1 MKKLIAPLLIIL
13 ISIGCKTQYPDL
25 ESGLYADI
33 KTTKGSIVVK
43 LAHEKAPITVANFV
57 SLSEGNNP
65 MVSEEFKSK
74 KFYNGLKFHRVI
86 ANFMIQGGDPTGTGS
101 GGPGYRFD
109 DEFSDLTHKGAG
121 ILSMANSGPAT
132 NGIQFFITHKETPW
146 LDGKHSVFGEVV
158 LGLEIVDSIAQ
169 NDLIEEIVI
178 IRKGGDARKFDA
190 PEIFSTY
197 FSEKDEIAK
206 EKEAKQAVIKEKNVA
221 RFDKQKENATT
232 TKSGLQYLVTSKGN
246 GAAVTTTNKTNV
258 HYAVYFVDGT
268 LLETSMEE
276 VAAANNTLNIQRQNA
291 GKYLPIEA
299 QVGEDARMIEG
310 FKEGLRLLKQ
320 GDKATLFLPYTIAYG
335 ATGGQGI
342 PPQTDLIFEVE
353 IVNVIK

>member
-1 MKKLIAPLLIIL
+1 MANGRRSWRLIGALAIMLVWGMAQGFQQAYGESFTELPSASTKKELKDKAIKASHQILDLHYFNEPAPSKKRNLTALALAALAYEVATAATEAGVISDILADLVKALELQYALSCSQSGYSFNHLLCQNL
-13 ISIGCKTQYPDL
+13 L
-25 ESGLYADI
+25 
-33 KTTKGSIVVK
+33 
-43 LAHEKAPITVANFV
+43 
-57 SLSEGNNP
+57 SLSHIN
-65 MVSEEFKSK
+65 
-74 KFYNGLKFHRVI
+74 
-86 ANFMIQGGDPTGTGS
+86 D
-101 GGPGYRFD
+101 
-109 DEFSDLTHKGAG
+109 
-121 ILSMANSGPAT
+121 MA
-132 NGIQFFITHKETPW
+132 I
-146 LDGKHSVFGEVV
+146 
-158 LGLEIVDSIAQ
+158 

-258 HYAVYFVDGT
+258 HYAVYFEDGT

-299 QVGEDARMIEG
+299 SVGEDAGMIEG